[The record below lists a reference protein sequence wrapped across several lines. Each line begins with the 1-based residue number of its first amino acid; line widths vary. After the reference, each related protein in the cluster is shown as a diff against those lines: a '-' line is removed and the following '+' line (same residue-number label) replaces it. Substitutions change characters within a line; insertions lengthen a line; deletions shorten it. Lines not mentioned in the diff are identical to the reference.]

1 MFDVERGDFDIEH
14 RTSNIEHTFDMS
26 KWRLAVV
33 ALLIAGP
40 SLFLM
45 GYGGYQL
52 WLSGLSFWVW
62 WPMMASLA
70 LAYLLGWYWQRQQKL
85 LRIDFTPELH
95 WTDRDRQA
103 WQLVEQRAKAADKVP
118 SDNFMQFNFYA
129 EVALEMALEMARF
142 YHPRAQD
149 PFSSLTLPEI
159 LAVIELASHDL
170 AEMVDKYLPGGH
182 LMTINDW
189 KKAKQA
195 SDLYQTASTIYWAV
209 SAVFSPVNTAMR
221 YLASQAGVSRPLAML
236 QQNLLLWFYTAF
248 LQRMGTYLIDLN
260 SGRLKVGAERYRQL
274 MSEVRSPMSDV
285 KATSSDI
292 GHQSVTIG
300 LIGQVKAGKS
310 SLVNAVLGQQRAR
323 TNVLP
328 ETQDITRYDLQLEG
342 SPTRLEILDTVGY
355 SHSGPR
361 EDQLPATQNAARQSD
376 VLLLVLHARTGARQP
391 DVRMCK
397 ALRKWFDSRPDLK
410 MPSIVGVLTHVDL
423 LAPAMEWQPPYRW
436 QQPTR
441 VKEQQIAEAVH
452 AVREQLGEYLA
463 AVVPVCAADGRVYG
477 VEEWLLPTLV
487 ELLDEGRAVAMLR
500 CLRAEVDAGK
510 IRKVFEQL
518 LAAGKE
524 AATVLWSAGK

>member
-1 MFDVERGDFDIEH
+1 
-14 RTSNIEHTFDMS
+14 MS

-40 SLFLM
+40 CLFLM

-70 LAYLLGWYWQRQQKL
+70 AAYILGWYWQKRQKL
-85 LRIDFTPELH
+85 LRIDFTPQLH

-103 WQLVEQRAKAADKVP
+103 WQLVEQRAKSAEKVP
-118 SDNFMQFNFYA
+118 SDNFMKFSFYTD
-129 EVALEMALEMARF
+129 VAQEMALEMARF
-142 YHPRAQD
+142 YHPNAQD

-189 KKAKQA
+189 KTAKQA
-195 SDLYQTASTIYWAV
+195 TDWYQTASALYWAV
-209 SAVFSPVNTAMR
+209 SAVFSPVNTVTR
-221 YLASQAGVSRPLAML
+221 YLASQVGVSRPLAML

-260 SGRLKVGAERYRQL
+260 SGRLRVGADRYRKL
-274 MSEVRSPMSDV
+274 MSGVRSPASGVQNTCD
-285 KATSSDI
+285 ATEIALNSGHRTQDAGLSPDTGHRTPDAGLCI
-292 GHQSVTIG
+292 GM
-300 LIGQVKAGKS
+300 IGQVKAGKS
-310 SLVNAVLGQQRAR
+310 SLVNALLGQQRAR

-328 ETQDITRYDLQLEG
+328 ETQEITRYDLRLEG
-342 SPTRLEILDTVGY
+342 SASRLEILDTVGY

-361 EDQLPATQNAARQSD
+361 EDQLAATQNAARQSD
-376 VLLLVLHARTGARQP
+376 VLILALHARTGAREP
-391 DVRMCK
+391 DVQLCK

-410 MPSIVGVLTHVDL
+410 MPPLVGVLTHIDL
-423 LAPAMEWQPPYRW
+423 LSPAMEWQPPYHW
-436 QQPTR
+436 QQPAR
-441 VKEQQIAEAVH
+441 VKEQQIAEAVQE
-452 AVREQLGEYLA
+452 VREQFGEFLA
-463 AVVPVCAADGRVYG
+463 AVVPVCVAEGRVYG

-487 ELLDEGRAVAMLR
+487 GLLDEGRAVGMLR
-500 CLRAEVDAGK
+500 CLRAEVDARK

-524 AATVLWSAGK
+524 AATVLLSGKR